1 MSSESLERIARNK
14 NVARAAARQLSMEQ
28 LHKLAEVIGEV
39 IEQKQDEDK
48 QRQQEEAM
56 KERKLAEIREAIWI
70 AEHAFALML
79 ALLKDLPLLGFLF
92 RRSEQTTNKTNL
104 YFFVTPT
111 ILDEDDFQDLMHAS
125 LLRKLEE
132 VHKEAQ
138 QIRFLTK
145 RG

>member
-56 KERKLAEIREAIWI
+56 KERKLAEIREAIND
-70 AEHAFALML
+70 AGLSL
-79 ALLKDLPLLGFLF
+79 DDLVGEQPK
-92 RRSEQTTNKTNL
+92 RR
-104 YFFVTPT
+104 
-111 ILDEDDFQDLMHAS
+111 
-125 LLRKLEE
+125 
-132 VHKEAQ
+132 
-138 QIRFLTK
+138 
-145 RG
+145 RGRPPKSAKQS

>member
-56 KERKLAEIREAIWI
+56 KERKLAEIREAIND
-70 AEHAFALML
+70 AGLSL
-79 ALLKDLPLLGFLF
+79 DDLVGEQPK
-92 RRSEQTTNKTNL
+92 RRRGRPPKNAK
-104 YFFVTPT
+104 
-111 ILDEDDFQDLMHAS
+111 
-125 LLRKLEE
+125 
-132 VHKEAQ
+132 KE
-138 QIRFLTK
+138 
-145 RG
+145 